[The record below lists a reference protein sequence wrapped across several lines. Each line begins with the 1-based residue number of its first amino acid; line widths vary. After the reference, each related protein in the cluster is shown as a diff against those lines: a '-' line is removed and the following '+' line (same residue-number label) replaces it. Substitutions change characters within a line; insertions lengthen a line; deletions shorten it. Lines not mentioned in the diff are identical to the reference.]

1 MLYLIST
8 CHIWKYDLYVS
19 YHIIYLIITYHIW
32 KYDLYVSYLEVI
44 TMHIQIPF
52 LKNFAS

>member
-1 MLYLIST
+1 MAYQIGAFVWADSS
-8 CHIWKYDLYVS
+8 S
-19 YHIIYLIITYHIW
+19 YRN
-32 KYDLYVSYLEVI
+32 DLYVSYLEVI

>member
-1 MLYLIST
+1 MAYQIGAFVWADSSS
-8 CHIWKYDLYVS
+8 YRNDL
-19 YHIIYLIITYHIW
+19 
-32 KYDLYVSYLEVI
+32 SYLEVI

>member
-1 MLYLIST
+1 MKMFILVKIIKNTTDFGQNFKHIS
-8 CHIWKYDLYVS
+8 I
-19 YHIIYLIITYHIW
+19 
-32 KYDLYVSYLEVI
+32 LYVSYLEVI